1 MTKSNTP
8 QGQKTAYE
16 RWEMASFGEETEN
29 ERRMRKDDEI
39 IKAKAA
45 KLYEDAQQTG
55 YSKGYA
61 KGMQDGFVVGL
72 DNARSEV
79 DEECDTLRA
88 VSSHFQQSLQTMDEQ
103 IADDVLSL
111 ALDIAQAMT
120 KQAMQHDENAILP
133 IITDAMHYLPTV
145 EKPARLLLNIEDAEV
160 IRKHLG
166 DELQNEGWVIQEE
179 SHIESGGCIVET
191 GANRI
196 DATNQIRWKRISEA
210 LSKQIPWK
218 R

>member
-16 RWEMASFGEETEN
+16 RWEMASFGEETDN